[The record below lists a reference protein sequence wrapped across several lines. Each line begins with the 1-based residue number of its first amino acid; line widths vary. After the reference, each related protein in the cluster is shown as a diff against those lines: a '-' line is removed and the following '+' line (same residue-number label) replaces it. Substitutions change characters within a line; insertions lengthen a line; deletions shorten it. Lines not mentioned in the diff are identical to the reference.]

1 MIDCDGSFSRCRR
14 LYSIVAL
21 PTDGAETSIDQRE
34 AAFLEVISPWSRVH
48 ISLMSRQVSTLRQ
61 ILPQRETVFL

>member
-1 MIDCDGSFSRCRR
+1 MDHSVDVVAFIQLLPFPQTVPRPR
-14 LYSIVAL
+14 L
-21 PTDGAETSIDQRE
+21 TNGE

-48 ISLMSRQVSTLRQ
+48 ISLMSRQVLTLRQ